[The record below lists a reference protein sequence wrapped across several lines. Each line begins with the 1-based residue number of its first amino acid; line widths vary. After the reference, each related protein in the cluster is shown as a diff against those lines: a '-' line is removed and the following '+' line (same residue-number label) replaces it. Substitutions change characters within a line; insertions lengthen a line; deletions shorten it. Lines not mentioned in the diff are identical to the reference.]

1 MNIFQDKRKA
11 NIKRKCAYLLLMT
24 ISLYSSIRAENIWP
38 KKYGPCPKATQRK
51 RFGCLFGKAFS
62 AVFDLFQE

>member
-1 MNIFQDKRKA
+1 
-11 NIKRKCAYLLLMT
+11 MT

-38 KKYGPCPKATQRK
+38 KKARPCPKATQRK
-51 RFGCLFGKAFS
+51 RFDCLFGKAFS